1 LIEKERIVFPL
12 NRNANRS
19 SPESEKSRS
28 RTRMKAEVTT
38 RVKAEVTSTRFTPIV
53 VQKYDISAGFG
64 LVPAAL

>member
-12 NRNANRS
+12 NRNANGS

-38 RVKAEVTSTRFTPIV
+38 RMKAEVTPTRFTPIV
-53 VQKYDISAGFG
+53 LQKYDTSAGFG
-64 LVPAAL
+64 VDPTAL